1 MRQKHSI
8 EAVVDRFRPR
18 PELKQRLAESFET
31 ALRLGEGLALVIDM
45 DAGQESPSAAGGS
58 ALPTIAGRAGAL
70 DARAAPQVFSSR
82 YSCPVCDY
90 SLPELEP
97 RLFSF
102 NSPLGACPR
111 CDGLGTTEFFDPARI
126 VLHGELSLAG
136 GAVRGWDR
144 RNP

>member
-8 EAVVDRFRPR
+8 EAVVDRFRPK
-18 PELKQRLAESFET
+18 PELAQRLAESFET

-45 DAGQESPSAAGGS
+45 DAWQESPSAAS
-58 ALPTIAGRAGAL
+58 AGRAGAV
-70 DARAAPQVFSSR
+70 DAAATPQIFSSR
-82 YSCPVCDY
+82 YSCPLCDY

-102 NSPLGACPR
+102 NSPVGACPR
-111 CDGLGTTEFFDPARI
+111 CDGLGTTEFFDPARV
-126 VLHGELSLAG
+126 VLHPELSLAG